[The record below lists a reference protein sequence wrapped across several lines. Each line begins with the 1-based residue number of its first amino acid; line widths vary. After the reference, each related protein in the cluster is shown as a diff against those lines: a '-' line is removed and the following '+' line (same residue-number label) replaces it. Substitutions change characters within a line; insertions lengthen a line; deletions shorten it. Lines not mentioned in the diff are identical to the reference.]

1 MKIDFEKI
9 SKDLEKIGKEF
20 EKNTIRK
27 LWNEIKN
34 FIIPETK
41 QVSETEQIGGGKIG
55 FTTFLPFIIII
66 ILLIIILPLFFKKI
80 K

>member
-9 SKDLEKIGKEF
+9 FKDLEKTAKEF

-27 LWNEIKN
+27 LWNEIKGL
-34 FIIPETK
+34 ITPETK
-41 QVSETEQIGGGKIG
+41 QITETEQVGGKIG
-55 FTTFLPFIIII
+55 FTTFLP
-66 ILLIIILPLFFKKI
+66 LIIILIVLIFLLPFLFKKF